1 MVLHN
6 LFQKTEEEG
15 AVLELLE
22 EASMTLMRQPKTVQK
37 KKTMVLS
44 VGAPNVEIIEV
55 EITSVGE

>member
-22 EASMTLMRQPKTVQK
+22 EASMTLMGQPKTVQK

-44 VGAPNVEIIEV
+44 IGAPNVEIIEV

>member
-15 AVLELLE
+15 ALLELLE

-44 VGAPNVEIIEV
+44 VGAPSVEIIEM

>member
-15 AVLELLE
+15 ALLELLE

-44 VGAPNVEIIEV
+44 VGAPSVEIIEV